1 MTVMKLTLSN
11 TGLIFLFLIPLLT
24 IAHIA
29 KSQSNVLLTYKSTLA
44 KNGYAPMYH
53 ELYSNDSLSFFRVIK
68 RFLPENVVTDDETG
82 TVIVNTERPDSIE
95 PVVVSEI
102 SRKLIHTKT
111 FLTKNHGE
119 SYEKV
124 IYTEPFSINWSLGVE
139 VKKIGQYECKKATAM
154 FRGRHYTA
162 WFTEQIPLSAGPW
175 KFHGLP
181 GAIVEIYDD
190 KKFVSFNL
198 EKIEIPFDGSKN
210 IPFKINSKNTISAKS
225 FFEKRK
231 DYNEKSEK
239 VFLKKLLS
247 KFPRGATIEETAYE
261 STEIEIDF

>member
-1 MTVMKLTLSN
+1 MKLKLSK
-11 TGLIFLFLIPLLT
+11 TGHIFLFLIPLLI
-24 IAHIA
+24 IAHVA

-53 ELYSNDSLSFFRVIK
+53 ELYSNDSLSIFQVVK
-68 RFLPENVVTDDETG
+68 RFLPENVLTDDETG
-82 TVIVNTERPDSIE
+82 VVIVNTEKPDSIE

-102 SRKLIHTKT
+102 NRKLIHTKT

-124 IYTEPFSINWSLGVE
+124 IYQEPFSINWSLGAE
-139 VKKIGQYECKKATAM
+139 VKKIGQYKCKKATAV

-162 WFTEQIPLSAGPW
+162 WFTEQIPLSTGPW

-190 KKFVSFNL
+190 KKFVSFEL
-198 EKIEIPFDGSKN
+198 EKIEIPYNGSKN
-210 IPFKINSKNTISAKS
+210 IPFMINSKNMISVKN
-225 FFEKRK
+225 FFERRE

-239 VFLKKLLS
+239 IFLEKLLS
-247 KFPRGATIEETAYE
+247 KLPRGATIEETAYE
-261 STEIEIDF
+261 STEIEINF